1 MSKPCCS
8 DLDSLIERAY
18 EVMGKTYERSAKLS
32 TKKRKNLPDSA
43 FCGPG
48 RSFPVN
54 DCAHYTAALRLLN
67 RSKYSD
73 STKANIRACIMR
85 KGKKMG
91 CSGAKKEKSETSSY
105 LTKPILKLCEEV
117 PEFTLTKQLVDASI
131 EDPGKDIEFYIA
143 KLNK

>member
-1 MSKPCCS
+1 MSCKSCDTNS
-8 DLDSLIERAY
+8 WLSLMDRAKKAV
-18 EVMGKTYERSAKLS
+18 EQAAKLS

-73 STKANIRACIMR
+73 STKANIRACINR

-91 CSGAKKEKSETSSY
+91 CSGAKEKSSY
-105 LTKPILKLCEEV
+105 LTKDILKLCEEV
-117 PEFTLTKQLVDASI
+117 PEFAFTKALVDASI
-131 EDPGKDIEFYIA
+131 KEPGNDIDYYIE
-143 KLNK
+143 KISS

>member
-1 MSKPCCS
+1 MAKTKEI
-8 DLDSLIERAY
+8 DKLIERAQAVI
-18 EVMGKTYERSAKLS
+18 EKSAKLS

-73 STKANIRACIMR
+73 STKANIRACIER

-91 CSGAKKEKSETSSY
+91 CSGAKKEKSDYSTY
-105 LTKPILKLCEEV
+105 LTKDVRETMKH
-117 PEFTLTKQLVDASI
+117 PEFARTVEMVEESIKNPGQDLFKDVD
-131 EDPGKDIEFYIA
+131 PNLGCGGC
-143 KLNK
+143 

>member
-1 MSKPCCS
+1 MKETKEI
-8 DLDSLIERAY
+8 DKLIERAQ
-18 EVMGKTYERSAKLS
+18 EAIEKSAKLS
-32 TKKRKNLPDSA
+32 TKKRKSLPDSA

-73 STKANIRACIMR
+73 STKASIRACINR

-91 CSGAKKEKSETSSY
+91 CSGAKKEKSDYSKY
-105 LTKPILKLCEEV
+105 LSRDIQELIEQ
-117 PEFTLTKQLVDASI
+117 PEFASTVKMVEESI
-131 EDPGKDIEFYIA
+131 KNPGKDLFEGVDPD
-143 KLNK
+143 LGCGDC